1 MGHTVS
7 LYLESK
13 QRLLRQRKRHAGAQG
28 PHTLEFFLYMVD
40 VDNPSNS
47 YHYVVQK
54 DELASDEVFVLFV
67 LNQILLCDFPMRY
80 ILWATWEAR
89 GW

>member
-1 MGHTVS
+1 
-7 LYLESK
+7 
-13 QRLLRQRKRHAGAQG
+13 
-28 PHTLEFFLYMVD
+28 MVD

-80 ILWATWEAR
+80 VLWATWEAR